1 MPNLVNCKYRN
12 EDNINDNNTKICGID
27 IGLTV
32 KSVPIHVKLPIENLT
47 NGNKGKGKKLK
58 VSQEWNFQNPLCQL
72 FITNVLSNKAV
83 EGLGTI

>member
-1 MPNLVNCKYRN
+1 MANLVNCKYRN

-47 NGNKGKGKKLK
+47 NGDKGEGKKLPK
-58 VSQEWNFQNPLCQL
+58 PLCQL
-72 FITNVLSNKAV
+72 FITNVLSKAV
-83 EGLGTI
+83 AGLGTI

>member
-1 MPNLVNCKYRN
+1 MANLVNCKYRN

-47 NGNKGKGKKLK
+47 NGDKGEGFPSLC
-58 VSQEWNFQNPLCQL
+58 VSYSLLMSLVRW
-72 FITNVLSNKAV
+72 
-83 EGLGTI
+83 

>member
-1 MPNLVNCKYRN
+1 MANLVNCKYRN

-47 NGNKGKGKKLK
+47 NGDKGEGKELQA
-58 VSQEWNFQNPLCQL
+58 SQEWNFQNPLGQL
-72 FITNVLSNKAV
+72 FITNVLSKAV
-83 EGLGTI
+83 AGLGTI

>member
-47 NGNKGKGKKLK
+47 NGDKG
-58 VSQEWNFQNPLCQL
+58 E
-72 FITNVLSNKAV
+72 TNN
-83 EGLGTI
+83 

>member
-1 MPNLVNCKYRN
+1 MANLVNCKYRN

-47 NGNKGKGKKLK
+47 NGDKGEDK
-58 VSQEWNFQNPLCQL
+58 VKFSKSFMSLL
-72 FITNVLSNKAV
+72 IRA
-83 EGLGTI
+83 